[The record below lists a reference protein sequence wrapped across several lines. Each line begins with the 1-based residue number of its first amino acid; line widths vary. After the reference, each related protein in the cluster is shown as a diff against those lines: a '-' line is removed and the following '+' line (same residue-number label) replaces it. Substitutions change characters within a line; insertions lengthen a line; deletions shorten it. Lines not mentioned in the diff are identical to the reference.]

1 MGSRRGSER
10 SEWTRRNFLRLAG
23 VGSVGLAGCLGG
35 GGGATGG
42 AASGG
47 DSSGDTGGSGG
58 DRVWYTTELAD
69 VLTGETFTIEELV
82 DRPVLVETFAVWCS
96 NCLSQQKEMINFH
109 EAVGDDVLTVA
120 LDIDPNEDAQK
131 VREHAERHG
140 FDWRYAVSPEPVTK
154 SLTDEFGSSMASA
167 PTVPM
172 LRVCPD
178 GTATRIKN
186 GFKSTEY
193 LRAQVDECR

>member
-1 MGSRRGSER
+1 MTSGQTRRG
-10 SEWTRRNFLRLAG
+10 FLRLAG

-35 GGGATGG
+35 GQ
-42 AASGG
+42 
-47 DSSGDTGGSGG
+47 SGDGEPTDQPAESTDEGSGG
-58 DRVWYTTELAD
+58 DAADGRVWYTTELTD
-69 VLTGETFTIEELV
+69 VRTGETFTIEQLT

-120 LDIDPNEDAQK
+120 LDIDPNEDAEK
-131 VREHAERHG
+131 VREHADRHG
-140 FDWRYAVSPEPVTK
+140 FDWRYALSPESVTK

-186 GFKSTEY
+186 GFKSTDY
-193 LRAQVDECR
+193 LREQVDEC

>member
-1 MGSRRGSER
+1 MTNRP
-10 SEWTRRNFLRLAG
+10 TRRAFLRLAG

-35 GGGATGG
+35 GRP
-42 AASGG
+42 SGSEETS
-47 DSSGDTGGSGG
+47 DQSTGDTGADGG
-58 DRVWYTTELAD
+58 GQPAGDSVWYTAELTD
-69 VLTGETFTIEELV
+69 VRTGERFTIEQLT

-109 EAVGDDVLTVA
+109 EAVGDDVVTVA
-120 LDIDPNEDAQK
+120 LDIDPNEDAEK
-131 VREHAERHG
+131 VREHADRHG
-140 FDWRYAVSPEPVTK
+140 FDWRYALSPESVTK

-178 GTATRIKN
+178 GAATRIKN
-186 GFKSTEY
+186 GFKSTDY
-193 LRAQVDECR
+193 LREQVDEC